1 MRPTPAL
8 PFEAELRSHPR
19 ARSLRVRVHPG
30 GRVSVTA
37 PRRVSLATVESFL
50 EHHRGWIERAR
61 AKLSAQPAP
70 TPKADARKLYAL
82 HKAAAR
88 RLAYAMIAK
97 FAPLYGVRVRAV
109 SIRDQKSRWGSCSRR
124 GTLSFNY
131 RIALLPEHLAAY
143 IVVHELCHL
152 LEFNHSERFWSH
164 VARVV
169 PEHRI
174 YRKTLRA
181 SFSTR

>member
-1 MRPTPAL
+1 MRSTPIL
-8 PFEAELRSHPR
+8 PFEAELRLHPR
-19 ARSLRVRVHPG
+19 ARNLRVRVHPG

-37 PRRVSLATVESFL
+37 PKRVSYAAIEGFL
-50 EHHRGWIERAR
+50 EHHRDWIERAR
-61 AKLSAQPAP
+61 AKLATQPAP
-70 TPKADARKLYAL
+70 TPKVESRRLYTL

-88 RLAYAMIAK
+88 RMAYALIAK

-124 GTLSFNY
+124 GVLSFNY

-169 PEHRI
+169 PEHRV

-181 SFSTR
+181 SFSIR